1 MNYASMINHK
11 SEIINHKSI
20 GSTSSQRRH
29 YDGKGRFVCI
39 SWKYVH
45 TETGKFLTGE
55 QRALFVNGNIV
66 YNGRLFKEIFFE
78 PASPSSSFELKAVT
92 IGRSFHLAATAR
104 RPMFQRGFQPGDW
117 RKWNCSH
124 QPSGCGRISD
134 QRHFFGNERAGFK
147 GTVKGTYRHSTQ
159 LAACTDRKKNFRLG
173 RKEKKQQN
181 CYLDNEQLIRW
192 YDREDHNIFDV
203 CADDHCRAAKEL
215 PVLPTRSSKR

>member
-39 SWKYVH
+39 SWRVCTYGNRKVPDW
-45 TETGKFLTGE
+45 E

-92 IGRSFHLAATAR
+92 IGRNFHWQRQEDQCFKGAFNLVTGENGIVVINQVDVEEYLTSVISSEMSAQASKELLKHMPSFHAA
-104 RPMFQRGFQPGDW
+104 G
-117 RKWNCSH
+117 CSH
-124 QPSGCGRISD
+124 RSKRTSAWEGKR
-134 QRHFFGNERAGFK
+134 
-147 GTVKGTYRHSTQ
+147 
-159 LAACTDRKKNFRLG
+159 
-173 RKEKKQQN
+173 
-181 CYLDNEQLIRW
+181 
-192 YDREDHNIFDV
+192 
-203 CADDHCRAAKEL
+203 
-215 PVLPTRSSKR
+215 RSSKTVTEITSN